1 MRRTQ
6 PFRARKWRETWLTPC
21 DKGKC
26 AINCTGHWTAVAE
39 RGKKGLL
46 CKARK
51 TWNRTLVLKARL
63 LYDRY
68 QAWEKHAVAAKSSH
82 QARVTQSAKHR
93 LACGRCEVREK
104 RLLRLSAYNLEH
116 KVISVFSFCCRKKF
130 PSFLLEQK
138 SASLMRGWC

>member
-26 AINCTGHWTAVAE
+26 AIDCTGHWTAVAE

-104 RLLRLSAYNLEH
+104 RLLRLSAYNLER
-116 KVISVFSFCCRKKF
+116 KVISVFPFCCRKKF